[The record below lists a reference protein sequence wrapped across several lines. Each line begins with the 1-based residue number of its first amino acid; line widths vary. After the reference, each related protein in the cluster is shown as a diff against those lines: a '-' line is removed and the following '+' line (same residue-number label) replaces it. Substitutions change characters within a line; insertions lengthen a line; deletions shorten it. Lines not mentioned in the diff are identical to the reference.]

1 MSFRWVG
8 RENEVDILGGVL
20 LFDHFHVFVSVP
32 LKIAISDLVRR
43 IKGRSDL
50 PAIPTRCRGNC
61 PRCGGAEGGRGS

>member
-1 MSFRWVG
+1 M
-8 RENEVDILGGVL
+8 
-20 LFDHFHVFVSVP
+20 FVSVP